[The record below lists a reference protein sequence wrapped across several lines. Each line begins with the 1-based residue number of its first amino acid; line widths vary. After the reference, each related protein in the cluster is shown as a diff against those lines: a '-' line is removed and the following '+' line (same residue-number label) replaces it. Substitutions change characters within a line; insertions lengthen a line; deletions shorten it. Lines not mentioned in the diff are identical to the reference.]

1 METNCIDYKMSA
13 NAARGS
19 TSLLKRAWNEIPD
32 IVGGSAL
39 ALCGI
44 VMATIGVA
52 NYYANDGDNRRYKLG
67 YVVLRHDD
75 PRADK
80 VRNDEDD

>member
-1 METNCIDYKMSA
+1 MSA

>member
-1 METNCIDYKMSA
+1 MSA
-13 NAARGS
+13 SAARGS

-39 ALCGI
+39 ALAGI

-67 YVVLRHDD
+67 YVVYRHDD
-75 PRADK
+75 PRAQK
-80 VRNDEDD
+80 VRDDEDD